1 MSAVPGPAA
10 RVAGG
15 GAEATP
21 PPAGTGR
28 DTDGQEI
35 SGMNDTP
42 ARASAVIVGAG
53 IVGNSLACHL
63 ARLGWRDL
71 VLVDKGPMPNPG
83 GSTGHASNFIFP
95 IEYSKMMMELTR
107 DSTEQYQELGVFT
120 QSGGIEVARTQAR
133 MDELRRRCTAARA
146 WGIPAQMV
154 SPAEVAKL
162 VPYLDESVIL
172 GGAHFPTVGVVNSL
186 RAGTLMREEAQH
198 SGALHV
204 LAGAEVLSIDT
215 SGRGRNGLPRITS
228 VRTTAGDI
236 ETSICVVCCG
246 VWSPRI
252 ARMAGARIPLT
263 PIVHQMISVGPVPL
277 FAGTQGEIA
286 YPIVR
291 DVDTNMYERQHGGDM
306 EVGSYAHRA
315 IIVPPDDIPSIEE
328 SALSPTEL
336 PFTADD
342 FDPQLAE
349 ALELMPD
356 LLGDEKVGI
365 RYAINGLISMTPD
378 GHPLLGPAPEVDGLW
393 SAAASWIK
401 EGPGVGRA
409 VAEWMSGQ
417 VPSVDVDEANI
428 ARFYPS
434 QRTVAHVQ
442 ARAREGFNKMY
453 GIVHP
458 AEQWESGRPVRV
470 SPVYDRERE
479 LGAVFFETAGWER
492 PHWYASN
499 EALLERYAGRLMPR
513 DAEWD
518 ARWWSPVINAEHLAM
533 RDACAL
539 VNLSA
544 FAIFDVTG
552 PSALDVVQSL
562 AVAQLDVAPGRVVY
576 TSLLD
581 ERGGFKADLTIMRLG
596 PERFRVVTGGATGM
610 ADLAWFAGHLPADGT
625 AALADLTSAQATLGL
640 WGPRARDVLRSVTA
654 DDVSH
659 AGFPFGTCREV
670 EIAGLSVLASRISYV
685 GELGWELHV
694 PIEQGGK
701 LWDALWSA
709 GAPHGLVPAGIGV
722 YGTTG
727 RLEKGYRAFGNELT
741 GDYTLVEA
749 GMTRPRVKA
758 QPFVGRDAYLAQRA
772 GPPAAV
778 LCTLT
783 VDDHAPASGPVRY
796 MLGGE
801 PILSAEGERLVN
813 AKGRPSYVT
822 SAGSGPSV
830 GRHLLLAYLPP
841 AQASAGTRLQ
851 VECFGDAYPVTVAV
865 AGATPLFDP
874 DNARIR
880 S

>member
-1 MSAVPGPAA
+1 
-10 RVAGG
+10 
-15 GAEATP
+15 
-21 PPAGTGR
+21 
-28 DTDGQEI
+28 
-35 SGMNDTP
+35 MNDIP

-133 MDELRRRCTAARA
+133 MEELRRRCTAAKA

-172 GGAHFPTVGVVNSL
+172 GGAHFPTVGVVDSL
-186 RAGTLMREEAQH
+186 RAGTLMREEAQR
-198 SGALHV
+198 SGALQV
-204 LAGAEVLSIDT
+204 LAGAEVLGIDT
-215 SGRGRNGLPRITS
+215 TGLGRNGRPKITS
-228 VRTTAGDI
+228 VRTTAGEI

-252 ARMAGARIPLT
+252 ARMAGAHIPLT
-263 PIVHQMISVGPVPL
+263 PIVHQMISVGPIPL
-277 FAGTQGEIA
+277 FEGTQGEIG

-306 EVGSYAHRA
+306 EVGSYAHRP
-315 IIVPPDDIPSIEE
+315 IIVRPDDIPSIEE

-365 RYAINGLISMTPD
+365 RYSINGLISMTPD

-401 EGPGVGRA
+401 EGPGVGRV

-434 QRTVAHVQ
+434 QRTAAHVQ

-470 SPVYDRERE
+470 SPVYDRERD

-499 EALLERYAGRLMPR
+499 EPLLERYAGRLMPR

-518 ARWWSPVINAEHLAM
+518 ARWWSPIINAEHLAM
-533 RDACAL
+533 RDGCGL
-539 VNLSA
+539 VDLSA
-544 FAIFDVTG
+544 FAIFDVIG
-552 PSALDVVQSL
+552 PSALDVVQTL
-562 AVAQLDVAPGRVVY
+562 AVAQLDVVPGRVIY

-596 PERFRVVTGGATGM
+596 AERFRVVTGGATGQS
-610 ADLAWFAGHLPADGT
+610 DLAWFAGQLPADGT
-625 AALADLTSAQATLGL
+625 AALAHQTSAQATLGL
-640 WGPRARDVLRSVTA
+640 WGPRAREVLATVTA
-654 DDVSH
+654 DDMSH
-659 AGFPFGTCREV
+659 GGFPFGTCREV

-701 LWDALWSA
+701 LWDALWAA
-709 GAPHGLVPAGIGV
+709 GAPRGLVPVGIGV

-749 GMTRPRVKA
+749 GMTRPKVKA
-758 QPFVGRDAYLAQRA
+758 QPFIGKDAYLAQRA

-783 VDDHAPASGPVRY
+783 VDEHTPASGPARY

-801 PILSAEGERLVN
+801 PVLSADGERLVD

-851 VECFGDAYPVTVAV
+851 VECVGDAYPVTVAV

>member
-1 MSAVPGPAA
+1 
-10 RVAGG
+10 
-15 GAEATP
+15 
-21 PPAGTGR
+21 
-28 DTDGQEI
+28 
-35 SGMNDTP
+35 
-42 ARASAVIVGAG
+42 
-53 IVGNSLACHL
+53 
-63 ARLGWRDL
+63 
-71 VLVDKGPMPNPG
+71 
-83 GSTGHASNFIFP
+83 
-95 IEYSKMMMELTR
+95 
-107 DSTEQYQELGVFT
+107 
-120 QSGGIEVARTQAR
+120 
-133 MDELRRRCTAARA
+133 
-146 WGIPAQMV
+146 
-154 SPAEVAKL
+154 
-162 VPYLDESVIL
+162 
-172 GGAHFPTVGVVNSL
+172 
-186 RAGTLMREEAQH
+186 
-198 SGALHV
+198 
-204 LAGAEVLSIDT
+204 
-215 SGRGRNGLPRITS
+215 
-228 VRTTAGDI
+228 
-236 ETSICVVCCG
+236 
-246 VWSPRI
+246 
-252 ARMAGARIPLT
+252 
-263 PIVHQMISVGPVPL
+263 
-277 FAGTQGEIA
+277 
-286 YPIVR
+286 
-291 DVDTNMYERQHGGDM
+291 M
-306 EVGSYAHRA
+306 EVGSYAHRP
-315 IIVPPDDIPSIEE
+315 IIVTPDDIPSIEA

-349 ALELMPD
+349 ALDLMPE
-356 LLGDEKVGI
+356 LLGDEKAGI

-378 GHPLLGPAPEVDGLW
+378 GHPLLGPVPEVDGLW

-401 EGPGVGRA
+401 EGPGVGRV
-409 VAEWMSGQ
+409 VAEWMSGR

-470 SPVYDRERE
+470 SPAYERERD

-499 EALLERYAGRLMPR
+499 EPLLERYAGRLMPR

-533 RDACAL
+533 RDACGL
-539 VNLSA
+539 VDLSA

-610 ADLAWFAGHLPADGT
+610 ADLAWFGEHLPADGT
-625 AALADLTSAQATLGL
+625 AALADQTSAQATLGL
-640 WGPRARDVLRSVTA
+640 WGPQAREVLQSVTG

-701 LWDALWSA
+701 LWDALRAA
-709 GAPHGLVPAGIGV
+709 GTPHGLVPVGIGV

-727 RLEKGYRAFGNELT
+727 RLEKGYRALGNELT
-741 GDYTLVEA
+741 ADYTLVEA

-758 QPFVGRDAYLAQRA
+758 QPFIGKDAYLAQRA
-772 GPPAAV
+772 EAPAAV

-783 VDDHAPASGPVRY
+783 VDDHTPASGPARY

-801 PILSAEGERLVN
+801 PILSARGERLVD

-841 AQASAGTRLQ
+841 AQASVGTRLQ
-851 VECFGDAYPVTVAV
+851 VECFGDTYPVTVAV